1 MAATLEELNQAI
13 LLADQEGNTAVVE
26 ELTRAAMELEKQQ
39 GYQPKDYDMSKEF
52 GEAAGRIGEDIKSIY
67 VGEGDTLR
75 ERIDQGRFSQ
85 QMAKTIRN
93 RSLEAA
99 RQKEEFGVL
108 GSDALLKLPADLA
121 IQGVGM
127 GVKSFIINPIAE
139 AVGLAGKGILELTPD
154 SVEKAIVDNVVE
166 TVTPILESPQGQAI
180 TQAGLEAAQNGIA
193 AWKQWSTENPADADT
208 LKAAFN
214 IAEVYKPPMLRGPV
228 RDPRTLRKK
237 GVELQREARNK
248 TLAGERKNL
257 EQIIEPLDTDAN
269 RLARQDQMYTD
280 DKGRTVYR
288 LTDKDEAT
296 IDVLLKTPV
305 SHKNSNQLNFDILK
319 KEIEKRSKK
328 LAEELNEYNY
338 IKLDRQQIRSEMQKV
353 IDDLLDPVT
362 GNPALAGET
371 QAKTAAQL
379 FRWLD
384 AQLADGDITPARLH
398 KLRQEFDAHIKN
410 TKGRSAFEGN
420 ETAFAASQKA
430 VRDYLNGKIV
440 ETTPLSDVAGQL
452 KDLHLIYGA
461 VDVLRDKAARDA
473 DTALGRA
480 LQNIMRATD
489 TTLPR
494 TPYGKIVTVGAL
506 GSFLFS
512 ETLQSMIPYLTT
524 GAVAGGIGYAIHRGS
539 VSPALR
545 KYLGKTL
552 VTMDQIAKKTKSK
565 EMKEAIAFDR
575 AAIIEIMKLPTAD
588 VEDLTEE
595 EKEYEYPEIPFK

>member
-26 ELTRAAMELEKQQ
+26 ELTREAIKLEKQQ

-52 GEAAGRIGEDIKSIY
+52 GEAVGRIGEDIKSIY

-75 ERIDQGRFSQ
+75 EKLDQGRFSQ
-85 QMAKTIRN
+85 QMAKTIRT
-93 RSLEAA
+93 RSQEAA
-99 RQKEEFGVL
+99 RDKEQFGVP
-108 GSDALLKLPADLA
+108 GPDLLRLPADLLV
-121 IQGVGM
+121 QSVGM
-127 GVKSFIINPIAE
+127 GAKSFIINPIAE

-154 SVEKAIVDNVVE
+154 STEKAIVDSVVE
-166 TVTPILESPQGQAI
+166 TVTPLLESPQGQAI

-214 IAEVYKPPMLRGPV
+214 IAEIYKPPVLRGPV

-248 TLAGERKNL
+248 TEAGRRKNM

-319 KEIEKRSKK
+319 KEIEKRSKS
-328 LAEELNEYNY
+328 LAKELNEYDY
-338 IKLDRQQIRSEMQKV
+338 IKLDRKQIRSEMQKV

-384 AQLADGDITPARLH
+384 AKLAEGDITPARLH
-398 KLRQEFDAHIKN
+398 KLRQEFDAHITN

-461 VDVLRDKAARDA
+461 VDVLRDKAAKDA
-473 DTALGRA
+473 DTALGRS
-480 LQNIMRATD
+480 LQHIMKATD

-494 TPYGKIVTVGAL
+494 TPYGKIVTLGAA
-506 GSFLFS
+506 GTFLFS

-552 VTMDQIAKKTKSK
+552 VTLDQIAKKTKSK

-575 AAIIEIMKLPTAD
+575 AAIVEIMKLPTAD